1 MFSKYILLLKDVR
14 IEKMSSAINFIFRI
28 NLYLPIVYIDDS
40 ARELV
45 DSLNQKIEKHRD
57 GADSNDDLTMLC
69 LFIQ

>member
-28 NLYLPIVYIDDS
+28 NF
-40 ARELV
+40 
-45 DSLNQKIEKHRD
+45 SLNQKIEKHRD
-57 GADSNDDLTMLC
+57 GADSNDDLTMLS

>member
-1 MFSKYILLLKDVR
+1 M
-14 IEKMSSAINFIFRI
+14 
-28 NLYLPIVYIDDS
+28 LPIVYIDDS

-57 GADSNDDLTMLC
+57 GADSIDDLTMLC